1 VIREGLVLRRSEA
14 QIGSQGDALM
24 PLTHFLGL
32 IALVIVAAG
41 LTIWLAVWTG
51 VPFAALAFAALSAS
65 VILTWTRVS
74 R

>member
-1 VIREGLVLRRSEA
+1 MSCALSKRRLNVRET
-14 QIGSQGDALM
+14 QLM

-32 IALVIVAAG
+32 IALVILAAG
-41 LTIWLAVWTG
+41 LTIWLALWTG